1 MAAGDIINGLTV
13 SGTPVNFQ
21 PAVGVSILITTAVS
35 WLTST
40 LLTDGAIVGYIS
52 NSGSNGEQ
60 RMTKLFINNSIYL
73 QLFGSVNGQSYTGIQ
88 IK

>member
-1 MAAGDIINGLTV
+1 MAVGDIVNGLSV

-21 PAVGVSILITTAVS
+21 PAASVSILITTAIS

-52 NSGSNGEQ
+52 NGGSNGEQ
-60 RMTKLFINNSIYL
+60 RIQKLFINNTNYL
-73 QLFGSVNGQSYTGIQ
+73 QLLGSASGQSYTGIQ